1 MAVCTLRTILK
12 MQKNAELRND
22 TQFECTIVAPRVCTT
37 LRNLTGLNMKI
48 AKTRV
53 VFDRHNKATKKVAAS
68 VYIEVSYDR
77 KRNFYNTGVKVCSHQ
92 FKDGRVIN
100 HGQMAVFQ
108 DRINDTRNKIEE
120 YISDRAKDN
129 ETFSLDG
136 LKKFMERQVCGSTD
150 SFLRFMLS
158 RIHDRP
164 IAESTR
170 KAHISIYHTLKK
182 WGHIRQFS
190 DITEANVKLWDDL
203 AHKNALKAKSVWN
216 YHKILKI
223 YVREAKRFG
232 HIKDNP
238 YDFIKLK
245 RESSPGHRF
254 ITMEDIDK
262 IKSLKLTEKA
272 LSDARLCFL
281 FQCYTSLSYSDMR
294 KFDMSDVREVDGKLR
309 LRSLRVKTNEMYNI
323 TLMRAA
329 VEVLEECGYKLPVQE
344 LHYYNRNLQAIQY
357 RAGIATHLTS
367 HVGRHTF
374 ATSIALKHKMPIE
387 VLQKVM
393 GHESIRTTQV
403 YAKVLQESVD
413 AEFDRLD
420 EII

>member
-1 MAVCTLRTILK
+1 
-12 MQKNAELRND
+12 
-22 TQFECTIVAPRVCTT
+22 
-37 LRNLTGLNMKI
+37 MKI

-77 KRNFYNTGVKVCSHQ
+77 VRNFYNTGIKVCSHQ
-92 FKDGRVIN
+92 FKDGKVIN
-100 HGQMAVFQ
+100 CGQMAEYQ
-108 DRINDTRNKIEE
+108 DRINDMRSTIEN
-120 YISDRAKDN
+120 YINEKMKAK
-129 ETFSLDG
+129 ETFSLDN
-136 LKKFMERQVCGSTD
+136 LKKFMENRVFGAKD
-150 SFLRFMLS
+150 SFLRFMYA
-158 RIHDRP
+158 RIIERP

-170 KAHISIYHTLKK
+170 HAHISIYNTLKH

-190 DITEANVKLWDDL
+190 DITEANLKLWDDL
-203 AHKNALKAKSVWN
+203 SHQNAQKAKSVWN

-223 YVREAKRFG
+223 YCREAKRFG

-238 YDFIKLK
+238 YDYMKFK
-245 RESSPGHRF
+245 RDNAPGHRF
-254 ITMEDIDK
+254 ITMEEIEK
-262 IKSLKLTEKA
+262 IKALQLTEKA
-272 LSDARLCFL
+272 LIDARLCFL
-281 FQCYTSLSYSDMR
+281 FQCYTSLSYADMQ
-294 KFDMSDVREVDGKLR
+294 KFDISTVSKVDGKLR

-323 TLMRAA
+323 TLMTAA
-329 VEVLEECGYKLPVQE
+329 VKLLEECGFVLPIQD
-344 LHYYNRNLQAIQY
+344 LHFYNRNLQTIQY
-357 RAGIATHLTS
+357 RAGISTHLTS

-420 EII
+420 DII